1 MKRPVVT
8 NADSTVTLRIVES
21 EPTSFGMLCIVVL
34 VSPDELTS
42 GKITAM
48 STVTEEALTLK

>member
-21 EPTSFGMLCIVVL
+21 EPTSFGMLCIVLL
-34 VSPDELTS
+34 VSPDATS